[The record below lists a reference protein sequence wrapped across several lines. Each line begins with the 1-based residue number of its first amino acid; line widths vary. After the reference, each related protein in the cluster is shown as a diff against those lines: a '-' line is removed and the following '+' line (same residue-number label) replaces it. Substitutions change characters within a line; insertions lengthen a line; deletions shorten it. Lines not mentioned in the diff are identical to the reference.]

1 MVKTRAAKVA
11 AVVEDIPLQNV
22 EGENSGELLVVGWG
36 GTRGHLS
43 SAVAQ
48 LQEQGK
54 SVSLCHLNYINPLPK
69 NLAEIFASFKRIVVC
84 ELNEGQAASYL
95 QGIFPQFNFER
106 YNKVEGQPFNVAELV
121 NNFNEKLN

>member
-1 MVKTRAAKVA
+1 M
-11 AVVEDIPLQNV
+11 
-22 EGENSGELLVVGWG
+22 LVVGWG
-36 GTRGHLS
+36 GTRGHLC

-48 LQEQGK
+48 LREQGK
-54 SVSLCHLNYINPLPK
+54 SVSHCHLNYINPLPK

-95 QGIFPQFNFER
+95 QGIFPQFKFER